1 MSVRVSSVFDLAEVI
16 DDTAQSLIAGYKHI
30 SKGNKRDPESY
41 QSTDK
46 QSMRTALDLIVN
58 IDPRQNWT
66 VESDRTAWR
75 RIILNLLGNAMK
87 YTKSGLIEITLSK
100 SQPLQKD
107 GPSDG
112 FALCTVNLVIQDT
125 GCGMSEAYLA
135 DGIFQPFKQ
144 MSFMNDGVGLGLSIV
159 KHIVQ
164 ELQGNVN
171 VQSQIGVGT
180 LFEISM
186 PLLVSTEAS
195 IVADSKANDESVR
208 IGIAL
213 GQDEINKSSVPLR
226 ECLRRHV
233 QAALCDEI
241 RDVSLR
247 SHSGVDFMV
256 VGAQA
261 LLEFAQDNK
270 SEACGVNAA
279 LPPLLVLKALQNNAE
294 QRLQE
299 LLPATEMVFL
309 EPGFGK
315 RAFQK
320 SVDDLYTMSTRKQ
333 NTDGQEPALKNA
345 RRPPQPATKAL
356 RDGASTAGETSNT
369 TGRKHVL
376 IVDDNDINVKILA
389 TQVKKLRFTCAT
401 AANGRQAVEAFR
413 KSVQGEGSSTFD
425 LVLMDVSMP
434 VMNGY
439 EATRAIREI
448 EAGVLEGRSGESA
461 ERVPVVALTGLGSAE
476 ARIEG
481 FASGMDLF
489 FTKPVS
495 VSRIRTLLEN
505 GLGAFASEEGIV
517 RAG

>member
-1 MSVRVSSVFDLAEVI
+1 MSSVFDLAEVI

-30 SKGNKRDPESY
+30 SKSNKRETDSY
-41 QSTDK
+41 QVIDE

-58 IDPRQNWT
+58 IDPRQNWI

-87 YTKSGLIEITLSK
+87 YTKSGFIEITLSK
-100 SQPLQKD
+100 SQPLPKD
-107 GPSDG
+107 GSSDG
-112 FALCTVNLVIQDT
+112 FALCTANLTIQDT

-144 MSFMNDGVGLGLSIV
+144 MNFMNDGVGLGLSIV

-171 VQSQIGVGT
+171 VQSKVEVGT

-186 PLLVSTEAS
+186 PLLVSTEAN
-195 IVADSKANDESVR
+195 IVADPKANGGSKR

-213 GQDEINKSSVPLR
+213 DKDEINRSSAPLR
-226 ECLRRHV
+226 ECLHRHV
-233 QAALCDEI
+233 QAALCEEI

-247 SHSGVDFMV
+247 SHAGVDFMV

-261 LLEFAQDNK
+261 LLEFAQNSK
-270 SEACGVNAA
+270 SEACGENAA
-279 LPPLLVLKALQNNAE
+279 LPPLLVLTALRNDAK

-299 LLPATEMVFL
+299 MLPMRKMVFL

-320 SVDDLYTMSTRKQ
+320 SVNDLSSMSSQKQ
-333 NTDGQEPALKNA
+333 ETDNQRPALEKV
-345 RRPPQPATKAL
+345 RRSPQPAIKAL
-356 RDGASTAGETSNT
+356 RDGAPMASEASNT

-376 IVDDNDINVKILA
+376 IVDDNEINVKILA

-401 AANGRQAVEAFR
+401 AANGREAVEAFR
-413 KSVQGEGSSTFD
+413 KSVQSEGSSTFD

-448 EAGVLEGRSGESA
+448 ELGVLAGGGEPA
-461 ERVPVVALTGLGSAE
+461 ERVPVIALTGLGSAE
-476 ARIEG
+476 ARMEG

-495 VSRIRTLLEN
+495 VSRMRTLLEN
-505 GLGAFASEEGIV
+505 GLGAFTRDESLVE
-517 RAG
+517 AG